1 MSALFKDSTLSLIG
15 RVVMLGA
22 AMFISA
28 SISRTLG
35 ASLQGTYNVF
45 VLIVNTASTIFSFSA
60 SVASIVLG
68 ARDPESLPKLLG
80 NALLMAAG
88 LGTLAFVTV
97 LLLFQVPSIQG
108 YLQENGVDGL
118 LVAGILL
125 MLPVT
130 MLTTFLREIIRG
142 AGQITRYNVL
152 MVMPYLLNLI
162 LLMAAFILQPGMVAG
177 AVAAWVAAQAI
188 TMLVIAYLAWQ
199 AAGFRIGLD
208 LKLMRFSLGYG
219 ARNHLGLVAQL
230 LNYRLDVF
238 LIGVF
243 LPTEYIGYYTIS
255 TLYAER
261 IWEFPTAIRTALLY
275 HASAAK
281 STDAP
286 QITAQ
291 TTRVAMVFVTLT
303 TAGLAVV
310 AYPFIILVH
319 GPTFQPA
326 VLPLIILMPGVWM
339 LSLGKLLGV
348 YLASINR
355 PEIGSYAGLISLV
368 FTLVL
373 DLWLIPQLGI
383 TGAAL
388 ASSVSYTVSTLVI
401 TGYFLRVT
409 GLTWLDVS
417 VIRRSD
423 LYLLRRAVIRMV
435 RPGARASESEI

>member
-1 MSALFKDSTLSLIG
+1 MSTLAKDSTVSLIS
-15 RVVMLGA
+15 RVVVLGA
-22 AMFISA
+22 AMLTSA
-28 SISRTLG
+28 MISRTLG

-45 VLIVNTASTIFSFSA
+45 VLIVNTSMTIFSFSA
-60 SVASIVLG
+60 SVGTIILG
-68 ARDPESLPKLLG
+68 AQDPKRLPQLLG
-80 NALLMAAG
+80 NALIMASALGG
-88 LGTLAFVTV
+88 LALLSVF
-97 LLLFQVPSIQG
+97 LLLQVPTSQE
-108 YLQENGVDGL
+108 YLQENGIDDL
-118 LVAGILL
+118 MIAGILL

-130 MLTTFLREIIRG
+130 MYTVFLREIIRG
-142 AGQITRYNVL
+142 AGWITQYNVV
-152 MVMPYLLNLI
+152 MVLPYLSNLVF
-162 LLMAAFILQPGMVAG
+162 LVAALILQPGMVAG
-177 AVAAWVAAQAI
+177 AVAAWVTAQVI
-188 TMLVIAYLAWQ
+188 TMLVIAYMAWR
-199 AAGFRIGLD
+199 AAGFRIGVD

-219 ARNHLGLVAQL
+219 ARSHLGLVSQL
-230 LNYRLDVF
+230 LNYRLYVF

-243 LPTEYIGYYTIS
+243 LPTDYIGYYTIS

-275 HASAAK
+275 HASANSK
-281 STDAP
+281 DAP

-319 GPTFQPA
+319 GPAFQPA

-355 PEIGSYAGLISLV
+355 PEIGTYAGIISLV
-368 FTLVL
+368 VTLFL

-383 TGAAL
+383 PGAAL

-409 GLTWLDVS
+409 GLKWMDVS

-423 LYLLRRAVIRMV
+423 LYLLRRALNRMM
-435 RPGARASESEI
+435 RPGVRSSESKI